1 MSGIRCGRNIN
12 ECWEPEMPTQTLS
25 EQAEAILRVE
35 ADDKVSEAV
44 SRALAA
50 GTHQWSADWSNSR
63 VLGLTRIGE
72 EWIADVII
80 DLDDPIN
87 FEVNDEWVYGS

>member
-1 MSGIRCGRNIN
+1 
-12 ECWEPEMPTQTLS
+12 MPAKTLA
-25 EQAEAILRVE
+25 EQAEDILRVE

-50 GTHQWSADWSNSR
+50 GTHAWAVDPVNSR
-63 VLGLTRIGE
+63 FLGLIRLSDGRRFN
-72 EWIADVII
+72 ADVIV